1 MLVLEGGQIPG
12 WYNPVDD
19 RCTAGLVLEGGQ
31 IPGWYNCPLF
41 DRPHARVLEGGQI
54 PGWYNSPMRNS
65 MTRPGP
71 RRWTESRLVQF
82 EKLIELLFVGPRRW
96 TDSRLVQSARSVPVL
111 RSCPRRWT
119 DSRLVQWVPC
129 KTAFH
134 LLECRFVIA
143 RKQAAHTSERLVY
156 TEYRRFQSVV
166 RTPFRTF
173 VAVFAPLSQ

>member
-1 MLVLEGGQIPG
+1 MGVHSELSLV
-12 WYNPVDD
+12 PVLAVP
-19 RCTAGLVLEGGQ
+19 RLIQ
-31 IPGWYNCPLF
+31 CPL
-41 DRPHARVLEGGQI
+41 DDLACADD
-54 PGWYNSPMRNS
+54 
-65 MTRPGP
+65 P
-71 RRWTESRLVQF
+71 RRCPNLRLIQFSRLILF
-82 EKLIELLFVGPRRW
+82 LLCSPRRW
-96 TDSRLVQSARSVPVL
+96 TDPRLVQSNESLCAFDASPRRCPNL
-111 RSCPRRWT
+111 RLVQSCPRTPCLPQGPRRCP
-119 DSRLVQWVPC
+119 DLRLVQWVPC